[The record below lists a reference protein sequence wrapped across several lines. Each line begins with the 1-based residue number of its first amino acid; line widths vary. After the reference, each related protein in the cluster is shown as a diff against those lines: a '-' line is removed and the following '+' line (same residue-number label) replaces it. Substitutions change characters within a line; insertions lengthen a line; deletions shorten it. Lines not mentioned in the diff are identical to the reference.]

1 MLSLFKTCELLLLVS
16 IRLEG
21 YEDQEMNGE

>member
-1 MLSLFKTCELLLLVS
+1 MPPVLVS

-21 YEDQEMNGE
+21 YGQPFTFS